1 MKYIKWSFIFFV
13 IYAALA
19 YWYIFI
25 YADTSIPDDLM
36 GTMADPAMFMDQT
49 MLKESS
55 RYMSFRNFL
64 YLLEIPFEFLVLFL
78 ILVLGIAKRFDHWA
92 QQISK
97 FSIVQAAVFTFYFSI
112 LAFIVDLPFSLC
124 SYWINRMFGISVAS
138 FHSFMKE
145 AWLDF
150 WISGLMMFVL
160 VFIVYWLMQ
169 KSVKRWWLYAWL
181 LSIPFTLFVVFIQP
195 VLIDPLYQTFS
206 EIENKQLEAKI
217 LELAKTSNIPADQVY
232 QVEMSDETKAMNAY
246 VTGIGSNT
254 RIVLWDTTLN
264 GLTENEILF
273 IMAHE
278 MSHYIHKDIYQ
289 NIVVE
294 LILSFFSFGLCG
306 YIIRKLEKKHIYQ
319 NGKRVWRSFAVWPLI
334 LLITSIVS
342 FAATPITNWVSRQDE
357 RICDTYAVKI
367 TKNPQAGIQ
376 TFQQLAR
383 NSLAEVNP
391 PNLIKWL
398 RYDHPPLMERL
409 EMLDKLNKKQEN

>member
-1 MKYIKWSFIFFV
+1 M
-13 IYAALA
+13 
-19 YWYIFI
+19 
-25 YADTSIPDDLM
+25 
-36 GTMADPAMFMDQT
+36 
-49 MLKESS
+49 
-55 RYMSFRNFL
+55 
-64 YLLEIPFEFLVLFL
+64 
-78 ILVLGIAKRFDHWA
+78 
-92 QQISK
+92 
-97 FSIVQAAVFTFYFSI
+97 
-112 LAFIVDLPFSLC
+112 
-124 SYWINRMFGISVAS
+124 
-138 FHSFMKE
+138 
-145 AWLDF
+145 
-150 WISGLMMFVL
+150 
-160 VFIVYWLMQ
+160 
-169 KSVKRWWLYAWL
+169 
-181 LSIPFTLFVVFIQP
+181 
-195 VLIDPLYQTFS
+195 
-206 EIENKQLEAKI
+206 
-217 LELAKTSNIPADQVY
+217 ELAKTSNIPADQVY

-306 YIIRKLEKKHIYQ
+306 YIIRKLEKKHMYQ

>member
-1 MKYIKWSFIFFV
+1 
-13 IYAALA
+13 
-19 YWYIFI
+19 
-25 YADTSIPDDLM
+25 
-36 GTMADPAMFMDQT
+36 
-49 MLKESS
+49 
-55 RYMSFRNFL
+55 
-64 YLLEIPFEFLVLFL
+64 
-78 ILVLGIAKRFDHWA
+78 
-92 QQISK
+92 
-97 FSIVQAAVFTFYFSI
+97 
-112 LAFIVDLPFSLC
+112 
-124 SYWINRMFGISVAS
+124 MFGISVAS

-306 YIIRKLEKKHIYQ
+306 YIIRKLEKKHMYQ